1 MSVGAAEDNFNAAA
15 MRGMD
20 ATTYWPGMGEVPV
33 SELVLRRLLP
43 LADAGLQDWGVD
55 DDIRERLLGVIEGR
69 CTSGQNGAR
78 WQVDTVHALESRG
91 MDRWG
96 ALHRMTQEYIARSH
110 TNAPVHTWDI
120 P

>member
-1 MSVGAAEDNFNAAA
+1 MSVGAAEDNFNAAS